1 MSYAEFQSRALEILE
16 PGQKGDFAS
25 KICDGLIAILVIV
38 NILAVTLES
47 VSNFSER
54 YASQFFAFEF
64 FSVTFFSIEYLLR
77 LWSSAAKQ
85 TGSEKIFGS
94 YRLGYMLSF
103 SGLIDLVSILPFYLQ
118 ALFPG
123 LDLRVLRTLRLLR
136 IFKLSNYN
144 TAIEDL
150 FSAVYEE
157 RKSFI
162 AALYLFVIAF
172 VLTSSLIF
180 YAENEVQPD
189 KFASIPD
196 AMYWSLIT
204 LTTVGYGDVS
214 PLTWI
219 GKVISVATA
228 LMGVSVVALLTG
240 ILANAFSNQIARRRL
255 IFEDQI
261 REALEDGVVDAVETR
276 SLEQLRKEFG
286 LSKQQADALLRH
298 VQREKNQE
306 AVPDN

>member
-1 MSYAEFQSRALEILE
+1 MGYSQVQQRILEILE
-16 PGQKGDFAS
+16 SGQKGDKTS
-25 KICDGLIAILVIV
+25 QICDTLIALLVVI
-38 NILAVTLES
+38 NIIAVTLES
-47 VSNFSER
+47 VSDFSVKF
-54 YASQFFAFEF
+54 ASQFYAIEF
-64 FSVTFFSIEYLLR
+64 FSVIIFSVEYLTR
-77 LWSSAAKQ
+77 LWVSGAKHAP
-85 TGSEKIFGS
+85 EDKIFGS
-94 YRLGYMLSF
+94 ARLGYMFSF

-172 VLTSSLIF
+172 VLTSSLIY
-180 YAENEVQPD
+180 YAENEVQPE

-214 PLTWI
+214 PVTWI
-219 GKVISVATA
+219 GKAISVVTA

-240 ILANAFSNQIARRRL
+240 ILANAFSNQIARRKM

-261 REALEDGVVDAVETR
+261 REAMADGVVDAVEVR
-276 SLEQLRKEFG
+276 SLEQLRKDFG
-286 LSKQQADALLRH
+286 LSKQQADALIRH
-298 VQREKNQE
+298 VQQEKNIK
-306 AVPDN
+306 

>member
-1 MSYAEFQSRALEILE
+1 M
-16 PGQKGDFAS
+16 
-25 KICDGLIAILVIV
+25 IV
-38 NILAVTLES
+38 
-47 VSNFSER
+47 
-54 YASQFFAFEF
+54 
-64 FSVTFFSIEYLLR
+64 FSIEYLLR
-77 LWSSAAKQ
+77 LWASAAKRSASDKIL
-85 TGSEKIFGS
+85 GSHRF
-94 YRLGYMLSF
+94 GYMLSF

-123 LDLRVLRTLRLLR
+123 LDLRILRTLRLLR

-172 VLTSSLIF
+172 VLTSSLIY
-180 YAENEVQPD
+180 YAENEMQPD

-214 PLTWI
+214 PLTWV
-219 GKVISVATA
+219 GKIISVATA

-240 ILANAFSNQIARRRL
+240 ILANAFSNQIARRKML
-255 IFEDQI
+255 FEDQI
-261 REALEDGVVDAVETR
+261 REALEDGVVDALEVR
-276 SLEQLRKEFG
+276 SLEQLRKDFG
-286 LSKQQADALLRH
+286 LSKQQADALMRH
-298 VQREKNQE
+298 VKREQK
-306 AVPDN
+306 VK

>member
-1 MSYAEFQSRALEILE
+1 MGYSQVQHRILEILE
-16 PGQKGDFAS
+16 SGQKGDRTS
-25 KICDGLIAILVIV
+25 RICDTLIALLVVI
-38 NILAVTLES
+38 NIIAVTLES
-47 VSNFSER
+47 VSDFSVK
-54 YASQFFAFEF
+54 YANQFYAIEF
-64 FSVTFFSIEYLLR
+64 FSVVIFSIEYLAR
-77 LWSSAAKQ
+77 LWVSAAKNAA
-85 TGSEKIFGS
+85 EDKIFGS
-94 YRLGYMLSF
+94 SRLGYMLSF
-103 SGLIDLVSILPFYLQ
+103 SGVIDLVSILPFYLQ

-172 VLTSSLIF
+172 VLTSSLIY
-180 YAENEVQPD
+180 YAENEVQPE

-214 PLTWI
+214 PVTWI

-240 ILANAFSNQIARRRL
+240 ILANAFSNQIARRKM

-261 REALEDGVVDAVETR
+261 REALADGVVDAVEVR
-276 SLEQLRKEFG
+276 SLEQLRKDFG
-286 LSKQQADALLRH
+286 LSKQQADALMRH
-298 VQREKNQE
+298 VQQEKNMK
-306 AVPDN
+306 

>member
-1 MSYAEFQSRALEILE
+1 MGYSQVQQRILEILE
-16 PGQKGDFAS
+16 SGQKGDRTS
-25 KICDGLIAILVIV
+25 RICDTLIALLVVI
-38 NILAVTLES
+38 NIIAVTLES
-47 VSNFSER
+47 VSDFSVK
-54 YASQFFAFEF
+54 YANQFYAIEF
-64 FSVTFFSIEYLLR
+64 FSVVIFSIEYLTR
-77 LWSSAAKQ
+77 LWVSAAKNAVDD
-85 TGSEKIFGS
+85 KIFGS
-94 YRLGYMLSF
+94 SRLGYMLSF
-103 SGLIDLVSILPFYLQ
+103 SGVIDLVSILPFYLQ

-172 VLTSSLIF
+172 VLTSSLIY
-180 YAENEVQPD
+180 YAENEVQPE

-214 PLTWI
+214 PVTWI

-240 ILANAFSNQIARRRL
+240 ILANAFSNQIARRKM

-261 REALEDGVVDAVETR
+261 REALADGVVDAVEVR
-276 SLEQLRKEFG
+276 SLEQLRKDFG
-286 LSKQQADALLRH
+286 LSKQQADALMRH
-298 VQREKNQE
+298 VQQEKNMK
-306 AVPDN
+306 

>member
-1 MSYAEFQSRALEILE
+1 MGYAQFQNRALEILE
-16 PGQKGDFAS
+16 PGRGGDWAS
-25 KICDGLIAILVIV
+25 KFCDYFIAALVIL

-47 VSNFSER
+47 VSD
-54 YASQFFAFEF
+54 
-64 FSVTFFSIEYLLR
+64 FSVGYAQQFYIVESFSVAIFSIEYLMR
-77 LWSSAAKQ
+77 VWASAAKQ
-85 TGSEKIFGS
+85 ETNGRVFGS
-94 YRLGYMLSF
+94 ARLGYIFSF

-150 FSAVYEE
+150 FSAIYEE

-162 AALYLFVIAF
+162 AAFYLLIIAF
-172 VLTSSLIF
+172 VLTSSLIYF
-180 YAENEVQPD
+180 AEHQAQPD
-189 KFASIPD
+189 KFSSIPD

-214 PLTWI
+214 PVTWI
-219 GKVISVATA
+219 GKVISVITA

-240 ILANAFSNQIARRRL
+240 IIANAFSNQIARRKL

-261 REALEDGVVDAVETR
+261 REAMEDGVVDAIETR
-276 SLEQLRKEFG
+276 SLEELRKEFG
-286 LSKQQADALLRH
+286 LSKQQADALMRH
-298 VQREKNQE
+298 VQREKKDK
-306 AVPDN
+306 ATT

>member
-1 MSYAEFQSRALEILE
+1 
-16 PGQKGDFAS
+16 
-25 KICDGLIAILVIV
+25 
-38 NILAVTLES
+38 
-47 VSNFSER
+47 
-54 YASQFFAFEF
+54 
-64 FSVTFFSIEYLLR
+64 
-77 LWSSAAKQ
+77 
-85 TGSEKIFGS
+85 
-94 YRLGYMLSF
+94 MLSF
-103 SGLIDLVSILPFYLQ
+103 SGFIDLVSILPFYLQ

-172 VLTSSLIF
+172 VLTSSLIY
-180 YAENEVQPD
+180 YAENEMQPD

-214 PLTWI
+214 PLTWV
-219 GKVISVATA
+219 GKIISVATA

-240 ILANAFSNQIARRRL
+240 ILANAFSNQIARRKML
-255 IFEDQI
+255 FEDQI
-261 REALEDGVVDAVETR
+261 REALEDGVVDALEVR
-276 SLEQLRKEFG
+276 SLEQLRKDFG
-286 LSKQQADALLRH
+286 LSKQQADALMRH
-298 VQREKNQE
+298 VKREQK
-306 AVPDN
+306 VK

>member
-1 MSYAEFQSRALEILE
+1 MGYSKFQQRILEILE
-16 PGQKGDFAS
+16 SGQRGDRTS
-25 KICDGLIAILVIV
+25 LVCDTLIALLVVI
-38 NILAVTLES
+38 NIIAVTLES
-47 VSNFSER
+47 VSDFSVK
-54 YASQFFAFEF
+54 YADQFFAIEC
-64 FSVTFFSIEYLLR
+64 FSVVIFSIEYLTR
-77 LWSSAAKQ
+77 LWASAAKNAAKD
-85 TGSEKIFGS
+85 KIFGS
-94 YRLGYMLSF
+94 SRLGYMLSF
-103 SGLIDLVSILPFYLQ
+103 SGVIDLVSILPFYLQ

-172 VLTSSLIF
+172 VLTSSLIY
-180 YAENEVQPD
+180 YAENDVQPE

-214 PLTWI
+214 PVTWM

-240 ILANAFSNQIARRRL
+240 ILANAFSNQIARRKL

-261 REALEDGVVDAVETR
+261 REALEDGVVDAVEVR
-276 SLEQLRKEFG
+276 SLEQLRKDFG
-286 LSKQQADALLRH
+286 LSKQQADALMRH
-298 VQREKNQE
+298 VKQEKRLK
-306 AVPDN
+306 

>member
-1 MSYAEFQSRALEILE
+1 MGYSQLQQRILEILE
-16 PGQKGDFAS
+16 SGQKGDRTS
-25 KICDGLIAILVIV
+25 RICDTLIALLVVI
-38 NILAVTLES
+38 NIIAVTLES
-47 VSNFSER
+47 VSDFSVK
-54 YASQFFAFEF
+54 YANQFYAIEF
-64 FSVTFFSIEYLLR
+64 FSVVIFSIEYLTR
-77 LWSSAAKQ
+77 LWVSAAKNAVDD
-85 TGSEKIFGS
+85 KIFGS
-94 YRLGYMLSF
+94 SRLGYMLSF
-103 SGLIDLVSILPFYLQ
+103 SGVIDLVSILPFYLQ

-172 VLTSSLIF
+172 VLTSSLIY
-180 YAENEVQPD
+180 YAENEVQPE

-214 PLTWI
+214 PVTWI

-228 LMGVSVVALLTG
+228 LMGVSVVALITG
-240 ILANAFSNQIARRRL
+240 ILANAFSNQIARRKM

-261 REALEDGVVDAVETR
+261 REALADGVVDAVEVR
-276 SLEQLRKEFG
+276 SLEQLRKDFG
-286 LSKQQADALLRH
+286 LSKQQADALMRH
-298 VQREKNQE
+298 VQQEKNMK
-306 AVPDN
+306 

>member
-1 MSYAEFQSRALEILE
+1 MGYSKFQQRILEILE
-16 PGQKGDFAS
+16 SGQRGDRTS
-25 KICDGLIAILVIV
+25 LVCDTLIALLVVI
-38 NILAVTLES
+38 NIIAVTLES
-47 VSNFSER
+47 VSDFSVK
-54 YASQFFAFEF
+54 YADQFFAIEC
-64 FSVTFFSIEYLLR
+64 FSVVIFSIEYLTR
-77 LWSSAAKQ
+77 LWASAAKNAA
-85 TGSEKIFGS
+85 EDKIFGS
-94 YRLGYMLSF
+94 SRLGYMLSF
-103 SGLIDLVSILPFYLQ
+103 SGVIDLVSILPFYLQ

-172 VLTSSLIF
+172 VLTSSLIY
-180 YAENEVQPD
+180 YAENDVQPE

-214 PLTWI
+214 PVTWM

-240 ILANAFSNQIARRRL
+240 ILANAFSNQIARRKL

-261 REALEDGVVDAVETR
+261 REALEDGVVDALEVR
-276 SLEQLRKEFG
+276 SLEQLRKDFG
-286 LSKQQADALLRH
+286 LSKQQADALMRH
-298 VQREKNQE
+298 VKQEKRLK
-306 AVPDN
+306 

>member
-1 MSYAEFQSRALEILE
+1 MGYSKFQQRILEILE
-16 PGQKGDFAS
+16 SGQRGDRTS
-25 KICDGLIAILVIV
+25 LVCDTLIALLVVI
-38 NILAVTLES
+38 NIIAVTLES
-47 VSNFSER
+47 VSDFSVK
-54 YASQFFAFEF
+54 YADQFFAIEC
-64 FSVTFFSIEYLLR
+64 FSVVIFSIEYLTR
-77 LWSSAAKQ
+77 LWASAAKNAA
-85 TGSEKIFGS
+85 EDKIFGS
-94 YRLGYMLSF
+94 SRLGYMLSF
-103 SGLIDLVSILPFYLQ
+103 SGVIDLVSILPFYLQ

-172 VLTSSLIF
+172 VLTSSLIY
-180 YAENEVQPD
+180 YAENDVQPE

-214 PLTWI
+214 PVTWI

-240 ILANAFSNQIARRRL
+240 ILANAFSNQIARRKL

-261 REALEDGVVDAVETR
+261 REALEDGVVDAVEVR
-276 SLEQLRKEFG
+276 SLEQLRKDFG
-286 LSKQQADALLRH
+286 LSKQQADALMRH
-298 VQREKNQE
+298 VKQEKRIK
-306 AVPDN
+306 

>member
-1 MSYAEFQSRALEILE
+1 MSS
-16 PGQKGDFAS
+16 S
-25 KICDGLIAILVIV
+25 IA
-38 NILAVTLES
+38 T
-47 VSNFSER
+47 
-54 YASQFFAFEF
+54 
-64 FSVTFFSIEYLLR
+64 
-77 LWSSAAKQ
+77 
-85 TGSEKIFGS
+85 
-94 YRLGYMLSF
+94 
-103 SGLIDLVSILPFYLQ
+103 
-118 ALFPG
+118 PG

-172 VLTSSLIF
+172 VLTSSLIY
-180 YAENEVQPD
+180 YAENEVQPE

-214 PLTWI
+214 PVTWI

-240 ILANAFSNQIARRRL
+240 ILANAFSNQIARRKM

-261 REALEDGVVDAVETR
+261 REALADGVVDAVEVR
-276 SLEQLRKEFG
+276 SLEQLRKDFG
-286 LSKQQADALLRH
+286 LSKQQADALMRH
-298 VQREKNQE
+298 VQQEKNIK
-306 AVPDN
+306 

>member
-1 MSYAEFQSRALEILE
+1 MGYSQVQQRILEILE
-16 PGQKGDFAS
+16 SGQKGDRTS
-25 KICDGLIAILVIV
+25 RVCDTLIALLVII
-38 NILAVTLES
+38 NIIAVTLES
-47 VSNFSER
+47 VSDFSTK
-54 YASQFFAFEF
+54 YANHFYAIEF
-64 FSVTFFSIEYLLR
+64 FSVVIFSIEYLTR
-77 LWSSAAKQ
+77 LWASAAKNA
-85 TGSEKIFGS
+85 TEDKIIGSS
-94 YRLGYMLSF
+94 RLRYMLSF
-103 SGLIDLVSILPFYLQ
+103 SGVVDLVSILPFYLQ

-172 VLTSSLIF
+172 VLTSSLIY
-180 YAENEVQPD
+180 YAENEVQPE

-214 PLTWI
+214 PVTWI

-240 ILANAFSNQIARRRL
+240 ILANAFSNQIARRKM

-261 REALEDGVVDAVETR
+261 REALADGVVDAVEVR
-276 SLEQLRKEFG
+276 SLEQLRKDFG
-286 LSKQQADALLRH
+286 LSKQQADALMRH
-298 VQREKNQE
+298 VKQEKNIK
-306 AVPDN
+306 

>member
-1 MSYAEFQSRALEILE
+1 M
-16 PGQKGDFAS
+16 
-25 KICDGLIAILVIV
+25 
-38 NILAVTLES
+38 
-47 VSNFSER
+47 
-54 YASQFFAFEF
+54 
-64 FSVTFFSIEYLLR
+64 
-77 LWSSAAKQ
+77 
-85 TGSEKIFGS
+85 
-94 YRLGYMLSF
+94 
-103 SGLIDLVSILPFYLQ
+103 PFYLQ

-172 VLTSSLIF
+172 VLTSSLIY

-240 ILANAFSNQIARRRL
+240 ILANAFSTQIARRRL

-261 REALEDGVVDAVETR
+261 RKALEDGVVDAFETR

-298 VQREKNQE
+298 VKREKNTG
-306 AVPDN
+306 

>member
-1 MSYAEFQSRALEILE
+1 MGYSQFQQRILEILE
-16 PGQKGDFAS
+16 SGQKGDRTS
-25 KICDGLIAILVIV
+25 RVCDTLIALLVVI
-38 NILAVTLES
+38 NIIAVTLES
-47 VSNFSER
+47 VSDFSVK
-54 YASQFFAFEF
+54 YADQFFAIEC
-64 FSVTFFSIEYLLR
+64 FSVVIFSIEYLTR
-77 LWSSAAKQ
+77 LWASAAKN
-85 TGSEKIFGS
+85 TAEDKIFGS
-94 YRLGYMLSF
+94 SRLGYMLSF
-103 SGLIDLVSILPFYLQ
+103 SGVIDLVSILPFYLQ

-172 VLTSSLIF
+172 VLTSSLIY
-180 YAENEVQPD
+180 YAENDVQPE

-214 PLTWI
+214 PVTWM

-240 ILANAFSNQIARRRL
+240 ILANAFSNQIARRKL

-261 REALEDGVVDAVETR
+261 REALEDGVVDAVEVR
-276 SLEQLRKEFG
+276 SLEQLRKDFG
-286 LSKQQADALLRH
+286 LSKQQADALMRH
-298 VQREKNQE
+298 VKQEKRLK
-306 AVPDN
+306 

>member
-1 MSYAEFQSRALEILE
+1 MGYSKFQQRILEILE
-16 PGQKGDFAS
+16 SGQRGDRTS
-25 KICDGLIAILVIV
+25 LVCDTLIALLVVI
-38 NILAVTLES
+38 NIIAVTLES
-47 VSNFSER
+47 VSDFSVK
-54 YASQFFAFEF
+54 YADQFYAIEF
-64 FSVTFFSIEYLLR
+64 FSVVIFSIEYLTR
-77 LWSSAAKQ
+77 LWASAAKNAA
-85 TGSEKIFGS
+85 EDKIFGS
-94 YRLGYMLSF
+94 SRLGYMLSF
-103 SGLIDLVSILPFYLQ
+103 SGVIDLVSILPFYLQ

-172 VLTSSLIF
+172 VLTSSLIY
-180 YAENEVQPD
+180 YAENDVQPE

-214 PLTWI
+214 PVTWI

-240 ILANAFSNQIARRRL
+240 ILANAFSNQIARRKL

-261 REALEDGVVDAVETR
+261 REALEDGVVDAVEVR
-276 SLEQLRKEFG
+276 SLEQLRKDFG
-286 LSKQQADALLRH
+286 LSKQQADALMRH
-298 VQREKNQE
+298 VQQEKRIK
-306 AVPDN
+306 

>member
-1 MSYAEFQSRALEILE
+1 MIYAKIQYRALKILE
-16 PGQKGDFAS
+16 PGNKDDWLSKFCDKGLA
-25 KICDGLIAILVIV
+25 LLVLV

-47 VSNFSER
+47 VSNYSVKFSKEF
-54 YASQFFAFEF
+54 YAFEF
-64 FSVTFFSIEYLLR
+64 FSVTIFSLEYLLR
-77 LWSSAAKQ
+77 LWASAAKRDK
-85 TGSEKIFGS
+85 GDKIIGS
-94 YRLGYMLSF
+94 YRLGYVLSF
-103 SGLIDLVSILPFYLQ
+103 SGLIDLISILPFYLQ

-136 IFKLSNYN
+136 LFKLSNYN

-157 RKSFI
+157 RKSFV

-172 VLTSSLIF
+172 ILTSSLIY
-180 YAENEVQPD
+180 YAENEAQPE

-219 GKVISVATA
+219 GKTISVATA

-240 ILANAFSNQIARRRL
+240 ILANAFSNQIARRKL
-255 IFEDQI
+255 LFEDQI
-261 REALEDGVVDAVETR
+261 REALEDGVVDALEVR
-276 SLEQLRKEFG
+276 SLEQLRKDFG
-286 LSKQQADALLRH
+286 LSKQQADALMRH
-298 VQREKNQE
+298 VKREQNLE
-306 AVPDN
+306 

>member
-1 MSYAEFQSRALEILE
+1 MGYSQFQQRILEILE
-16 PGQKGDFAS
+16 SGQKGDRTS
-25 KICDGLIAILVIV
+25 RVCDTLIALLVVI
-38 NILAVTLES
+38 NIIAVTLES
-47 VSNFSER
+47 VSDFSVK
-54 YASQFFAFEF
+54 YADQFYAIEF
-64 FSVTFFSIEYLLR
+64 FSVVIFSIEYLTR
-77 LWSSAAKQ
+77 LWASAAKNAA
-85 TGSEKIFGS
+85 EDKIFGS
-94 YRLGYMLSF
+94 SRLGYMLSF
-103 SGLIDLVSILPFYLQ
+103 SGVIDLLSILPFYLQ

-172 VLTSSLIF
+172 VLTSSLIY
-180 YAENEVQPD
+180 YAENDVQPE

-214 PLTWI
+214 PVTWI

-240 ILANAFSNQIARRRL
+240 ILANAFSNQIARRKL

-261 REALEDGVVDAVETR
+261 REALEDGVVDAVEVR
-276 SLEQLRKEFG
+276 SLEQLRKDFG
-286 LSKQQADALLRH
+286 LSKQQADALMRH
-298 VQREKNQE
+298 VQQEKRIK
-306 AVPDN
+306 

>member
-1 MSYAEFQSRALEILE
+1 MVYSQVQQRILEILE
-16 PGQKGDFAS
+16 SGQKGDRTS
-25 KICDGLIAILVIV
+25 RVCDTLIALLVVINIV
-38 NILAVTLES
+38 AVTLES
-47 VSNFSER
+47 VSDFSVK
-54 YASQFFAFEF
+54 YANQFYAIEF
-64 FSVTFFSIEYLLR
+64 FSVVIFSIEYLTR
-77 LWSSAAKQ
+77 LWASAAKNAA
-85 TGSEKIFGS
+85 EDKIFGS
-94 YRLGYMLSF
+94 SRLGYMLSF
-103 SGLIDLVSILPFYLQ
+103 SGMIDLVSILPFYLQ

-172 VLTSSLIF
+172 VLTSSLIY
-180 YAENEVQPD
+180 YAENEVQPE

-214 PLTWI
+214 PVTWI
-219 GKVISVATA
+219 GKLISVATA

-240 ILANAFSNQIARRRL
+240 ILANAFSNQIARRKM

-261 REALEDGVVDAVETR
+261 REALADGVVDAVEVR
-276 SLEQLRKEFG
+276 SLEQLRKDFG
-286 LSKQQADALLRH
+286 LSKQQADALMRH
-298 VQREKNQE
+298 VQQEKNIK
-306 AVPDN
+306 

>member
-1 MSYAEFQSRALEILE
+1 MGYSQFQQRILEILE
-16 PGQKGDFAS
+16 SGQKGDRTS
-25 KICDGLIAILVIV
+25 RVCDTLIALLVVI
-38 NILAVTLES
+38 NIIAVTLES
-47 VSNFSER
+47 VSDFSVK
-54 YASQFFAFEF
+54 YADQFYAIEF
-64 FSVTFFSIEYLLR
+64 FSVVIFSIEYLTR
-77 LWSSAAKQ
+77 LWASAAKNAA
-85 TGSEKIFGS
+85 EDKIFGS
-94 YRLGYMLSF
+94 SRLGYMLSF
-103 SGLIDLVSILPFYLQ
+103 SGVIDLVSILPFYLQ

-123 LDLRVLRTLRLLR
+123 LDLRVLRALRLLR

-172 VLTSSLIF
+172 VLTSSLIY
-180 YAENEVQPD
+180 YAENDVQPE

-214 PLTWI
+214 PVTWI

-240 ILANAFSNQIARRRL
+240 ILANAFSNQIARRKL

-261 REALEDGVVDAVETR
+261 REALEDGVVDAVEVR
-276 SLEQLRKEFG
+276 SLEQLRKDFG
-286 LSKQQADALLRH
+286 LSKQQADALMRH
-298 VQREKNQE
+298 VQQEKRIK
-306 AVPDN
+306 

>member
-1 MSYAEFQSRALEILE
+1 MGYSQLQQRILEILE
-16 PGQKGDFAS
+16 SGQKGDRTS
-25 KICDGLIAILVIV
+25 RICDTLIALLVVI
-38 NILAVTLES
+38 NIIAVTLES
-47 VSNFSER
+47 VSDFSVK
-54 YASQFFAFEF
+54 YANQFYAIEF
-64 FSVTFFSIEYLLR
+64 FSVVIFSIEYLTR
-77 LWSSAAKQ
+77 LWVSAAKNAVDD
-85 TGSEKIFGS
+85 KIFGS
-94 YRLGYMLSF
+94 SRLGYMLSF
-103 SGLIDLVSILPFYLQ
+103 SGVIDLVSILPFYLQ

-172 VLTSSLIF
+172 VLTSSLIY
-180 YAENEVQPD
+180 YAENEVQPE

-214 PLTWI
+214 PVTWI

-240 ILANAFSNQIARRRL
+240 ILANAFSNQIARRKM

-261 REALEDGVVDAVETR
+261 REALADGVVDAVEVR
-276 SLEQLRKEFG
+276 SLEQLRKDFG
-286 LSKQQADALLRH
+286 LSKQQADALIRH
-298 VQREKNQE
+298 VQQEKNIK
-306 AVPDN
+306 

>member
-1 MSYAEFQSRALEILE
+1 MVYSQVQQRILEILE
-16 PGQKGDFAS
+16 SGQKGDRTS
-25 KICDGLIAILVIV
+25 RVCDTLIALLVVINIV
-38 NILAVTLES
+38 AVTLES
-47 VSNFSER
+47 VSDFSVK
-54 YASQFFAFEF
+54 YANHFYAFEF
-64 FSVTFFSIEYLLR
+64 FSVVIFSIEYLTR
-77 LWSSAAKQ
+77 LWASAAKNAA
-85 TGSEKIFGS
+85 EDKIFGS
-94 YRLGYMLSF
+94 SRLGYMLSF
-103 SGLIDLVSILPFYLQ
+103 SGMIDLVSILPFYLQ

-172 VLTSSLIF
+172 VLTSSLIY
-180 YAENEVQPD
+180 YAENEVQPE

-214 PLTWI
+214 PVTWI

-240 ILANAFSNQIARRRL
+240 ILANAFSNQIARRKM

-261 REALEDGVVDAVETR
+261 REALADGVVDAVEVR
-276 SLEQLRKEFG
+276 SLEQLRKDFG
-286 LSKQQADALLRH
+286 LSKQQADALMRH
-298 VQREKNQE
+298 VQQEKNIK
-306 AVPDN
+306 

>member
-1 MSYAEFQSRALEILE
+1 MGYSKFQQRILEILE
-16 PGQKGDFAS
+16 SGQRGDRTS
-25 KICDGLIAILVIV
+25 LVCDTLIALLVVI
-38 NILAVTLES
+38 NIIAVTLES
-47 VSNFSER
+47 VSDFSVK
-54 YASQFFAFEF
+54 YADQFFAIEC
-64 FSVTFFSIEYLLR
+64 FSVVIFSIEYLTR
-77 LWSSAAKQ
+77 LWASAAKNAA
-85 TGSEKIFGS
+85 EDKIFGS
-94 YRLGYMLSF
+94 SRLGYMLSF
-103 SGLIDLVSILPFYLQ
+103 SGVIDLVSILPFYLQ

-172 VLTSSLIF
+172 VLTSSLIY
-180 YAENEVQPD
+180 YAENDVQPE

-214 PLTWI
+214 PVTWM

-240 ILANAFSNQIARRRL
+240 ILANAFSNQIARRKL

-261 REALEDGVVDAVETR
+261 REALEDGVVDAVEVR
-276 SLEQLRKEFG
+276 SLEQLRKDFG
-286 LSKQQADALLRH
+286 LSKQQADALMRH
-298 VQREKNQE
+298 VKQEKRLK
-306 AVPDN
+306 

>member
-1 MSYAEFQSRALEILE
+1 MGYSQLQQRILEILE
-16 PGQKGDFAS
+16 SGQKGDRTS
-25 KICDGLIAILVIV
+25 RICDTLIALLVVI
-38 NILAVTLES
+38 NIIAVTLES
-47 VSNFSER
+47 VSDFSVK
-54 YASQFFAFEF
+54 YANQFYAIEF
-64 FSVTFFSIEYLLR
+64 FSVVIFSIEYLTR
-77 LWSSAAKQ
+77 LWVSAAKNAVDD
-85 TGSEKIFGS
+85 KIFGS
-94 YRLGYMLSF
+94 SRLGYMLSF
-103 SGLIDLVSILPFYLQ
+103 SGVIDLVSILPFYLQ

-172 VLTSSLIF
+172 VLTSSLIY
-180 YAENEVQPD
+180 YAENEVQPE

-214 PLTWI
+214 PVTWI

-240 ILANAFSNQIARRRL
+240 ILANAFSNQIARRKM

-261 REALEDGVVDAVETR
+261 REALADGVVDAVEVR
-276 SLEQLRKEFG
+276 SLEQLRKDFG
-286 LSKQQADALLRH
+286 LSKQQADALMRH
-298 VQREKNQE
+298 VQQEKNMK
-306 AVPDN
+306 